1 MSKEPRTNTYTKII
15 DASLLLFNEHGERN
29 ISTNHISSHLNIS
42 PGNLY
47 YHFANKDEII
57 VQIFKRYRQELLDY
71 LGKTELPDGIEG
83 TVAYMKG
90 LYNILW
96 DYRFLFSDVNALLNR
111 SKTLL
116 GEHNQFTQN
125 QFAPLA
131 TKLFGML
138 RDKGL
143 IHIDDRGVKDL
154 TVNMWLVGKY
164 WFDFDGS
171 LNGRDSLRAEEVKAR
186 GVYRTLSL
194 LRPHIEPNLVAE
206 FDALMDRLV
215 GDEAA

>member
-1 MSKEPRTNTYTKII
+1 M
-15 DASLLLFNEHGERN
+15 
-29 ISTNHISSHLNIS
+29 
-42 PGNLY
+42 
-47 YHFANKDEII
+47 
-57 VQIFKRYRQELLDY
+57 
-71 LGKTELPDGIEG
+71 
-83 TVAYMKG
+83 
-90 LYNILW
+90 
-96 DYRFLFSDVNALLNR
+96 NALLNR

-171 LNGRDSLRAEEVKAR
+171 INGRDSLRAEEVKAR

-215 GDEAA
+215 GEAA

>member
-1 MSKEPRTNTYTKII
+1 MSKEPRTNTYNKII
-15 DASLLLFNEHGERN
+15 DASLMLFNEHGERN

-83 TVAYMKG
+83 TVAYM
-90 LYNILW
+90 
-96 DYRFLFSDVNALLNR
+96 LLNR

-171 LNGRDSLRAEEVKAR
+171 INGRDSLRAEEVKAR

-215 GDEAA
+215 GEAA